1 MDQDLGESRRAR
13 RRRRSRSAVICGC
26 AVAVLLLVVVV
37 PAVLLGNRTGT
48 FKATFLEKCEKITA
62 ESGSPDCVKVWS
74 AFEQAYVGRD
84 PCEVPMEAYDHLIS
98 TAPPQ
103 PACNRMMFWS
113 KTKDLA
119 HLVSDSC
126 YQTME
131 DTLLGSVLDG
141 QTWCGKKGSSN
152 TYTSG
157 CPGWTECENNPVK
170 SFWKRGSTEFAAV
183 ACGNTTAMLNGSIA
197 TPFSSAS
204 IFAIEVTQ
212 FTSDRMRSLTVIMVT
227 NDVVVSNCT
236 NESLKDLQKE
246 LDPGIRYICK
256 EVTESALNT
265 CREVPDT
272 CAPCW

>member
-1 MDQDLGESRRAR
+1 MRISRGL
-13 RRRRSRSAVICGC
+13 S
-26 AVAVLLLVVVV
+26 
-37 PAVLLGNRTGT
+37 TT
-48 FKATFLEKCEKITA
+48 
-62 ESGSPDCVKVWS
+62 SPDCVKVWS

-141 QTWCGKKGSSN
+141 QTWCGKKGSS
-152 TYTSG
+152 T
-157 CPGWTECENNPVK
+157 
-170 SFWKRGSTEFAAV
+170 V

-197 TPFSSAS
+197 TPFSTAS

-256 EVTESALNT
+256 EVTE
-265 CREVPDT
+265 
-272 CAPCW
+272 